1 LLGLELVSYCRFN
14 KCLDASSQVFV
25 INQMKL
31 AFLLQSPFAHQ
42 VVLGYASDSSEFIE
56 VDDDISSIHSSV
68 STNSS
73 LGLSETSHSSL

>member
-1 LLGLELVSYCRFN
+1 
-14 KCLDASSQVFV
+14 
-25 INQMKL
+25 MKL